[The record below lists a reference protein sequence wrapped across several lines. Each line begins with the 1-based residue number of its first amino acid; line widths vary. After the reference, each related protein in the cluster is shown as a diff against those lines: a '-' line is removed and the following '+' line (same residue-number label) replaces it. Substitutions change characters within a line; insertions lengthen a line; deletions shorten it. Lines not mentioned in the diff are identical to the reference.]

1 MKSIFTYAIKHTDS
15 DQLKHKLIDV
25 LNNIND
31 DKIERFVEIFL
42 ECQPS
47 YTLPAKVYNYNK
59 AHIRVFKSFDY
70 LNDRVDY
77 TYEETITKFFI
88 TQEEADKYAATGEY
102 IYSRISNSESDE
114 YPIEASYTCIRESYI
129 TINEWL
135 NAEVVVE

>member
-1 MKSIFTYAIKHTDS
+1 MKPIFTYAIKHTDS
-15 DQLKHKLIDV
+15 DQLKHNLIDV

-31 DKIERFVEIFL
+31 NKIERFVEIIL
-42 ECQPS
+42 GCKPS

-59 AHIRVFKSFDY
+59 THIRVFKSFDY

-102 IYSRISNSESDE
+102 IYSRTSNSELDE
-114 YPIEASYTCIRESYI
+114 YPIEASYTYIRESYM